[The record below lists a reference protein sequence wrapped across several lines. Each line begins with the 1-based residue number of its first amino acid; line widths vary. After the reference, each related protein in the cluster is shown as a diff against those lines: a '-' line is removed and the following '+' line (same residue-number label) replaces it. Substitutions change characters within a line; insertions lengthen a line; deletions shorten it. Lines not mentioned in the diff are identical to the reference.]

1 MYLADAL
8 SEVFRMKRAIL
19 LLVIVAIAWA
29 IWWSE
34 RPRPQTLVL
43 TGTVDGNE
51 VVVSSKITG
60 RIVSLAVDDGQAVKA
75 GDLVAV
81 LDQEELQADQGAAS
95 DAIAQA
101 RANAQQS
108 VAQTELLEKTLP
120 TKVQQAAA
128 QVEQTQ
134 AQLRQAEAQ
143 IAQYQAQLQQSQ
155 AQVAQTQAAVA
166 KSQDNFNRIRPLV
179 EKDINPPQDLVSAQ
193 SDLDSAKANERA
205 AQAGV
210 AAAQRSVAAA
220 QAGAEA
226 VHRSVAAAE
235 AALSDAQ
242 HQESQVGVQQ
252 RQTDAMRA
260 AEAQARS
267 NALAADARFGQTRI
281 YAPASG
287 IVTLRAARQGEVV
300 SPGSPIVTLFDLSS
314 TWVDADV
321 EETYADLIAMGQTLH
336 VRLPSG
342 AETSGP
348 VIYKAVEADFATQ
361 RDVSRT
367 KRDIKTVAIR
377 VRVSNPQGRLPLGM
391 TAWVMLPVPALPP
404 RPADNSVKD

>member
-1 MYLADAL
+1 
-8 SEVFRMKRAIL
+8 MKRRVIL
-19 LLVIVAIAWA
+19 LTLLAAVIFA
-29 IWWSE
+29 IWWEE

-51 VVVSSKITG
+51 VVVASKITG
-60 RIVSLAVDDGQAVKA
+60 RIVSLAVDDGQRVNA

-81 LDQEELQADQGAAS
+81 LDQDELRADQGAAS
-95 DAIAQA
+95 HAIVQA

-108 VAQTELLEKTLP
+108 AAQTELLESTLP
-120 TKVQQAAA
+120 AKVQQAAA
-128 QVEQTQ
+128 QVEQAQ
-134 AQLRQAEAQ
+134 AQSKQNEAQ
-143 IAQYQAQLQQSQ
+143 VAQAQAQLQQSQ

-166 KSQDNFNRIRPLV
+166 KAQDNFNRIRPLV
-179 EKDINPPQDLVSAQ
+179 EKDINPPQDLVSAR
-193 SDLDSAKANERA
+193 SDLDSAKANQQAAEAGVEAARKA
-205 AQAGV
+205 VLSAQAGV
-210 AAAQRSVAAA
+210 EATQRSVAAS
-220 QAGAEA
+220 Q
-226 VHRSVAAAE
+226 
-235 AALSDAQ
+235 AALADARQ
-242 HQESQVGVQQ
+242 QERQVTVQE

-260 AEAQARS
+260 AAAQAEA
-267 NALAADARFGQTRI
+267 NAAAADARFGQTRI

-300 SPGSPIVTLFDLSS
+300 NPGNPIVTLFDLSS

-321 EETYADLIAMGQTLH
+321 EETYADLIKMGDTLT

-342 AETSGP
+342 TEVSGP

-377 VRVSNPQGRLPLGM
+377 VRVANPDGKLPLGM

-404 RPADNSVKD
+404 RPAVTSAKD

>member
-1 MYLADAL
+1 
-8 SEVFRMKRAIL
+8 MKRAIFL
-19 LLVIVAIAWA
+19 AVLVVIAAA
-29 IWWSE
+29 IWWAE

-51 VVVSSKITG
+51 VVVGSKITG
-60 RIVSLAVDDGQAVKA
+60 RIVSLAVDDGQWVKA
-75 GDLVAV
+75 GDLIAV
-81 LDQEELQADQGAAS
+81 LDQEELRADQGAAGH
-95 DAIAQA
+95 AIAQA

-108 VAQTELLEKTLP
+108 VAQTELLENTLP

-128 QVEQTQ
+128 QVEQS
-134 AQLRQAEAQ
+134 
-143 IAQYQAQLQQSQ
+143 QAQLQQSQ
-155 AQVAQTQAAVA
+155 AQVAQSQAQLQQAQAQVVQTQAAVA
-166 KSQDNFNRIRPLV
+166 KAQDNLNRIRPLV
-179 EKDINPPQDLVSAQ
+179 QRDINPPQDLVTAQ
-193 SDLDSAKANERA
+193 TDLDSAKANELA
-205 AQAGV
+205 AEAGV
-210 AAAQRSVAAA
+210 AASQRAVAAAKAGQEAVLRSVAAA
-220 QAGAEA
+220 QA
-226 VHRSVAAAE
+226 
-235 AALSDAQ
+235 ALADAR
-242 HQESQVGVQQ
+242 HQESQVAVQK
-252 RQTDAMRA
+252 RQTDALRA
-260 AEAQARS
+260 AEAEAQA
-267 NALAADARFGQTRI
+267 NEAAAAARFDQTRI

-321 EETYADLIAMGQTLH
+321 EETYADLIAMGQKLR

-342 AETSGP
+342 TEVTGP

-377 VRVSNPQGRLPLGM
+377 VRVANPEGRLPLGM

-404 RPADNSVKD
+404 RAPLNTVKD